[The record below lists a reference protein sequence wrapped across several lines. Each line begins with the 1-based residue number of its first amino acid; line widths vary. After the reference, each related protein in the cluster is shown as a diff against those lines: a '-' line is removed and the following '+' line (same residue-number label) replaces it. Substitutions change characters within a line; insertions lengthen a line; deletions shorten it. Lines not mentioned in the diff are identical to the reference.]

1 MRSVVLPALSV
12 AVQRT
17 VWAPAEDVETPAQLC
32 DATPAPPSVAFGV
45 AAAVAP
51 RYVGIGLIVGASAGP
66 VVSTS
71 QANCAG
77 VSSPWPARS
86 IARTVKVWLPSAS

>member
-1 MRSVVLPALSV
+1 V
-12 AVQRT
+12 
-17 VWAPAEDVETPAQLC
+17 
-32 DATPAPPSVAFGV
+32 PPSVALGV
-45 AAAVAP
+45 AVAETP

-77 VSSPWPARS
+77 VSSPLPPRS
-86 IARTVKVWLPSAS
+86 IARTAKVWLPSVSEP